1 MDWDRKSWMS
11 LLSKAGAD
19 AVLTRWRSIGS
30 APDFDH
36 LRAPETGLVMTQG
49 RIGGTGDAFN
59 LGEMTVTRCSIRL
72 SDGRIGHS
80 YVAGRSKPHAE
91 AAAIIDALMQGE
103 EADKVSRSILQ
114 PMADEFEARKQEI
127 RRKAAATKVNFFTM
141 SRTAQVK

>member
-1 MDWDRKSWMS
+1 M
-11 LLSKAGAD
+11 A
-19 AVLTRWRSIGS
+19 
-30 APDFDH
+30 
-36 LRAPETGLVMTQG
+36 
-49 RIGGTGDAFN
+49 GTGDAFN